1 MSRIIFS
8 NKEQAAK
15 IQECFDTD
23 VFDLDWDNVVVGSR
37 PDIGIIAEKSSKF
50 DRKNPNYTGFY
61 DWYTPK
67 AANYT
72 YPHSIVLCQQQNL
85 CWDNYLRKPLIYY
98 SFLSCIG
105 IILFI
110 IIFVIIAL
118 LFVLEKNKINILRR
132 LGDTF
137 IISGSFII
145 VIGLIFKFIIKSN
158 IYFINISNVINVI
171 FNQFLVISMVFYIC
185 GIISYLG
192 YYLIIKSV

>member
-1 MSRIIFS
+1 M
-8 NKEQAAK
+8 
-15 IQECFDTD
+15 
-23 VFDLDWDNVVVGSR
+23 
-37 PDIGIIAEKSSKF
+37 
-50 DRKNPNYTGFY
+50 
-61 DWYTPK
+61 
-67 AANYT
+67 
-72 YPHSIVLCQQQNL
+72 
-85 CWDNYLRKPLIYY
+85 
-98 SFLSCIG
+98 

-110 IIFVIIAL
+110 IIFVIIVL

-158 IYFINISNVINVI
+158 IYFINISNVIN
-171 FNQFLVISMVFYIC
+171 QFLVISMVFYIC

>member
-1 MSRIIFS
+1 M
-8 NKEQAAK
+8 
-15 IQECFDTD
+15 
-23 VFDLDWDNVVVGSR
+23 
-37 PDIGIIAEKSSKF
+37 
-50 DRKNPNYTGFY
+50 
-61 DWYTPK
+61 
-67 AANYT
+67 
-72 YPHSIVLCQQQNL
+72 
-85 CWDNYLRKPLIYY
+85 
-98 SFLSCIG
+98 

-158 IYFINISNVINVI
+158 IYFINISNVI

>member
-1 MSRIIFS
+1 M
-8 NKEQAAK
+8 
-15 IQECFDTD
+15 
-23 VFDLDWDNVVVGSR
+23 
-37 PDIGIIAEKSSKF
+37 
-50 DRKNPNYTGFY
+50 
-61 DWYTPK
+61 
-67 AANYT
+67 
-72 YPHSIVLCQQQNL
+72 
-85 CWDNYLRKPLIYY
+85 
-98 SFLSCIG
+98 

-145 VIGLIFKFIIKSN
+145 VIGLIFKFN

>member
-1 MSRIIFS
+1 M
-8 NKEQAAK
+8 
-15 IQECFDTD
+15 
-23 VFDLDWDNVVVGSR
+23 
-37 PDIGIIAEKSSKF
+37 
-50 DRKNPNYTGFY
+50 
-61 DWYTPK
+61 
-67 AANYT
+67 
-72 YPHSIVLCQQQNL
+72 
-85 CWDNYLRKPLIYY
+85 
-98 SFLSCIG
+98 

-158 IYFINISNVINVI
+158 IYFISNVINVI

>member
-1 MSRIIFS
+1 M
-8 NKEQAAK
+8 
-15 IQECFDTD
+15 
-23 VFDLDWDNVVVGSR
+23 
-37 PDIGIIAEKSSKF
+37 
-50 DRKNPNYTGFY
+50 
-61 DWYTPK
+61 
-67 AANYT
+67 
-72 YPHSIVLCQQQNL
+72 
-85 CWDNYLRKPLIYY
+85 
-98 SFLSCIG
+98 

-110 IIFVIIAL
+110 IIFFIIAL

-158 IYFINISNVINVI
+158 FINISNVINVM

>member
-1 MSRIIFS
+1 M
-8 NKEQAAK
+8 
-15 IQECFDTD
+15 
-23 VFDLDWDNVVVGSR
+23 
-37 PDIGIIAEKSSKF
+37 
-50 DRKNPNYTGFY
+50 
-61 DWYTPK
+61 
-67 AANYT
+67 
-72 YPHSIVLCQQQNL
+72 
-85 CWDNYLRKPLIYY
+85 
-98 SFLSCIG
+98 

-137 IISGSFII
+137 IISGGFII

-158 IYFINISNVINVI
+158 IYFINISNVI

>member
-1 MSRIIFS
+1 M
-8 NKEQAAK
+8 
-15 IQECFDTD
+15 
-23 VFDLDWDNVVVGSR
+23 
-37 PDIGIIAEKSSKF
+37 
-50 DRKNPNYTGFY
+50 
-61 DWYTPK
+61 
-67 AANYT
+67 
-72 YPHSIVLCQQQNL
+72 
-85 CWDNYLRKPLIYY
+85 
-98 SFLSCIG
+98 

-110 IIFVIIAL
+110 IIFVIIVL

-132 LGDTF
+132 LGYTF

-158 IYFINISNVINVI
+158 FINISNVINVI

>member
-1 MSRIIFS
+1 M
-8 NKEQAAK
+8 
-15 IQECFDTD
+15 
-23 VFDLDWDNVVVGSR
+23 
-37 PDIGIIAEKSSKF
+37 
-50 DRKNPNYTGFY
+50 
-61 DWYTPK
+61 
-67 AANYT
+67 
-72 YPHSIVLCQQQNL
+72 
-85 CWDNYLRKPLIYY
+85 
-98 SFLSCIG
+98 

-158 IYFINISNVINVI
+158 INISNVINVI

>member
-1 MSRIIFS
+1 M
-8 NKEQAAK
+8 
-15 IQECFDTD
+15 
-23 VFDLDWDNVVVGSR
+23 
-37 PDIGIIAEKSSKF
+37 
-50 DRKNPNYTGFY
+50 
-61 DWYTPK
+61 
-67 AANYT
+67 
-72 YPHSIVLCQQQNL
+72 
-85 CWDNYLRKPLIYY
+85 
-98 SFLSCIG
+98 

-171 FNQFLVISMVFYIC
+171 NVIFNQFLVISMVFYIC

>member
-1 MSRIIFS
+1 M
-8 NKEQAAK
+8 
-15 IQECFDTD
+15 
-23 VFDLDWDNVVVGSR
+23 
-37 PDIGIIAEKSSKF
+37 
-50 DRKNPNYTGFY
+50 
-61 DWYTPK
+61 
-67 AANYT
+67 
-72 YPHSIVLCQQQNL
+72 
-85 CWDNYLRKPLIYY
+85 
-98 SFLSCIG
+98 

-110 IIFVIIAL
+110 IIFVIIVL

-158 IYFINISNVINVI
+158 IYFINVINVI

>member
-1 MSRIIFS
+1 M
-8 NKEQAAK
+8 
-15 IQECFDTD
+15 
-23 VFDLDWDNVVVGSR
+23 
-37 PDIGIIAEKSSKF
+37 
-50 DRKNPNYTGFY
+50 
-61 DWYTPK
+61 
-67 AANYT
+67 
-72 YPHSIVLCQQQNL
+72 
-85 CWDNYLRKPLIYY
+85 
-98 SFLSCIG
+98 

-110 IIFVIIAL
+110 IIFVIIVL

-158 IYFINISNVINVI
+158 FINISNVINVI
-171 FNQFLVISMVFYIC
+171 FNQFLVISIVFYIC

>member
-1 MSRIIFS
+1 M
-8 NKEQAAK
+8 
-15 IQECFDTD
+15 
-23 VFDLDWDNVVVGSR
+23 
-37 PDIGIIAEKSSKF
+37 
-50 DRKNPNYTGFY
+50 
-61 DWYTPK
+61 
-67 AANYT
+67 
-72 YPHSIVLCQQQNL
+72 
-85 CWDNYLRKPLIYY
+85 
-98 SFLSCIG
+98 

-132 LGDTF
+132 LGYTF

-158 IYFINISNVINVI
+158 FINISNVINVM
-171 FNQFLVISMVFYIC
+171 FNQFLVISIVFYIC

>member
-1 MSRIIFS
+1 M
-8 NKEQAAK
+8 
-15 IQECFDTD
+15 
-23 VFDLDWDNVVVGSR
+23 
-37 PDIGIIAEKSSKF
+37 
-50 DRKNPNYTGFY
+50 
-61 DWYTPK
+61 
-67 AANYT
+67 
-72 YPHSIVLCQQQNL
+72 
-85 CWDNYLRKPLIYY
+85 
-98 SFLSCIG
+98 

-132 LGDTF
+132 LGDT
-137 IISGSFII
+137 FII

>member
-1 MSRIIFS
+1 M
-8 NKEQAAK
+8 
-15 IQECFDTD
+15 
-23 VFDLDWDNVVVGSR
+23 
-37 PDIGIIAEKSSKF
+37 
-50 DRKNPNYTGFY
+50 
-61 DWYTPK
+61 
-67 AANYT
+67 
-72 YPHSIVLCQQQNL
+72 
-85 CWDNYLRKPLIYY
+85 
-98 SFLSCIG
+98 

-110 IIFVIIAL
+110 IIFVIIVL

-132 LGDTF
+132 LGDSF

-158 IYFINISNVINVI
+158 IYFINISNVI

>member
-1 MSRIIFS
+1 M
-8 NKEQAAK
+8 
-15 IQECFDTD
+15 
-23 VFDLDWDNVVVGSR
+23 
-37 PDIGIIAEKSSKF
+37 
-50 DRKNPNYTGFY
+50 
-61 DWYTPK
+61 
-67 AANYT
+67 
-72 YPHSIVLCQQQNL
+72 
-85 CWDNYLRKPLIYY
+85 
-98 SFLSCIG
+98 

-110 IIFVIIAL
+110 IIFVIIVL

-158 IYFINISNVINVI
+158 IYFINISNVI

>member
-1 MSRIIFS
+1 M
-8 NKEQAAK
+8 
-15 IQECFDTD
+15 
-23 VFDLDWDNVVVGSR
+23 
-37 PDIGIIAEKSSKF
+37 
-50 DRKNPNYTGFY
+50 
-61 DWYTPK
+61 
-67 AANYT
+67 
-72 YPHSIVLCQQQNL
+72 
-85 CWDNYLRKPLIYY
+85 
-98 SFLSCIG
+98 

-132 LGDTF
+132 LGYTF

-158 IYFINISNVINVI
+158 FINISNVINVI

>member
-1 MSRIIFS
+1 M
-8 NKEQAAK
+8 
-15 IQECFDTD
+15 
-23 VFDLDWDNVVVGSR
+23 
-37 PDIGIIAEKSSKF
+37 
-50 DRKNPNYTGFY
+50 
-61 DWYTPK
+61 
-67 AANYT
+67 
-72 YPHSIVLCQQQNL
+72 
-85 CWDNYLRKPLIYY
+85 
-98 SFLSCIG
+98 

-192 YYLIIKSV
+192 YYLIIKIS

>member
-1 MSRIIFS
+1 M
-8 NKEQAAK
+8 
-15 IQECFDTD
+15 
-23 VFDLDWDNVVVGSR
+23 
-37 PDIGIIAEKSSKF
+37 
-50 DRKNPNYTGFY
+50 
-61 DWYTPK
+61 
-67 AANYT
+67 
-72 YPHSIVLCQQQNL
+72 
-85 CWDNYLRKPLIYY
+85 
-98 SFLSCIG
+98 

-110 IIFVIIAL
+110 IIFVIIVL
-118 LFVLEKNKINILRR
+118 LFVLEKNNILRR

>member
-1 MSRIIFS
+1 M
-8 NKEQAAK
+8 
-15 IQECFDTD
+15 
-23 VFDLDWDNVVVGSR
+23 
-37 PDIGIIAEKSSKF
+37 
-50 DRKNPNYTGFY
+50 
-61 DWYTPK
+61 
-67 AANYT
+67 
-72 YPHSIVLCQQQNL
+72 
-85 CWDNYLRKPLIYY
+85 
-98 SFLSCIG
+98 

-110 IIFVIIAL
+110 IIFVIIVL

-158 IYFINISNVINVI
+158 FINISNVINVI

>member
-1 MSRIIFS
+1 M
-8 NKEQAAK
+8 
-15 IQECFDTD
+15 
-23 VFDLDWDNVVVGSR
+23 
-37 PDIGIIAEKSSKF
+37 
-50 DRKNPNYTGFY
+50 
-61 DWYTPK
+61 
-67 AANYT
+67 
-72 YPHSIVLCQQQNL
+72 
-85 CWDNYLRKPLIYY
+85 
-98 SFLSCIG
+98 

-171 FNQFLVISMVFYIC
+171 FNQFLVIYVVLLVIWV
-185 GIISYLG
+185 IIL
-192 YYLIIKSV
+192 L